1 MNGKRDYNGLYSGS
15 TNSLWFILIPCLLGM
30 LQKRPCKI
38 SSDNTGLPKHR
49 GQKRCYEWFKTS
61 KSRPCCL
68 SENGG
73 TSKTNNFQK
82 KRWFEVYHM
91 FKHTLVALAVS
102 ESGTFKAG
110 SVRRYVQMDNERKI
124 QSKILTTVGMPVA
137 SNQRNHQPFG
147 LPDPAFMPGTSQNL
161 SGFSGSE
168 TDFQRAKTKTV
179 LQNDQPTG
187 PIVN

>member
-1 MNGKRDYNGLYSGS
+1 
-15 TNSLWFILIPCLLGM
+15 
-30 LQKRPCKI
+30 
-38 SSDNTGLPKHR
+38 
-49 GQKRCYEWFKTS
+49 
-61 KSRPCCL
+61 
-68 SENGG
+68 
-73 TSKTNNFQK
+73 
-82 KRWFEVYHM
+82 M

-168 TDFQRAKTKTV
+168 TDVQRAKTKTV
-179 LQNDQPTG
+179 LQNDQPTC